1 MNDLDF
7 DRRPARRQEIV
18 AAAHAIATEAGWQ
31 AVSVRRVAARVGCS
45 AAALY
50 QYLPDKDSILR
61 SIADDGEE
69 RLAADLR
76 TAVAEPGR
84 SRRLRAAA
92 RAYLTFALDNPEL
105 YRVMHGLD
113 GVPRL
118 GRALMDGPV
127 GAILRTTAAALADKH
142 HLTEPAEDVA
152 ERWLALLHGHA
163 AVALAGRVDDRDR
176 TINLLATTVDDAL
189 RGMARRP

>member
-1 MNDLDF
+1 MNDLDL

-61 SIADDGEE
+61 SIASEGEE

-92 RAYLTFALDNPEL
+92 RAYLVFALDNPEL

-118 GRALMDGPV
+118 GQPLADGPV
-127 GAILRTTAAALADKH
+127 GAILRAIAAALIDKH
-142 HLTEPAEDVA
+142 HLSEPAEDVA
-152 ERWLALLHGHA
+152 ERMLALLHGHA
-163 AVALAGRVDDRDR
+163 AVALAGPLDDRDR
-176 TINLLATTVDDAL
+176 AIRLLATTVDDAL
-189 RGMARRP
+189 RGMMRRT